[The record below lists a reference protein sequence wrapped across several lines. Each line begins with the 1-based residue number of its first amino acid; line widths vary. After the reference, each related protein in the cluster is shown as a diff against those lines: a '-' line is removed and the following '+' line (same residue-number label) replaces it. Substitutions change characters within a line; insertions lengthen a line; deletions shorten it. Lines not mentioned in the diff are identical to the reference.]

1 MLQRPPHSRRA
12 DRRAR
17 DQRYR
22 RRRNAGKAVARVEYS
37 APVLDLLIATR
48 WLFERDS
55 ADARA
60 VGAVDHRAARRLGA
74 DLSVSRAVRERV

>member
-1 MLQRPPHSRRA
+1 
-12 DRRAR
+12 
-17 DQRYR
+17 
-22 RRRNAGKAVARVEYS
+22 
-37 APVLDLLIATR
+37 VLDLLIATR